1 MLESSAVVARRLRR
15 WWPISFVLVLA
26 ACLSAP
32 PRPSPSATP
41 TNPPSPRAAPTR
53 TPTAAGPAA
62 PSAEER
68 RRLQQQVIGLRGLDL
83 TAPVAETIL
92 SLEGLHLRLAGDLL
106 ADEPPADEASL
117 FSLLD
122 LVDAATD
129 LQSLYRSLYA
139 EQVDAVYDSEG
150 ERMILAAGPIWTG
163 GERLRYL
170 HAFTHALQA
179 QAFQPWTDRRI
190 SEAACRGAD
199 DRCRALA
206 ALVEGDAA
214 LIEEQWLR
222 TYATPEDLADL
233 ARAAAAETS
242 PVLDSAPS
250 AIRDDWHFAQ
260 DRGLEYVRGLYL
272 RDGWAA
278 VDKAYAHPPQ
288 TTEEILHPG
297 VTLRPPAIVDLG
309 DLAAGVGEGWQ
320 VVGRGVVG
328 EWLTRLMLST
338 RLDTPQA
345 EAAAAGWGGDGYLVL
360 HHEGDGS
367 NALVLVT
374 VWDRAF
380 DAYEFVTAMVQ
391 HAEARFGPTTGAADG
406 ASWTW
411 QDGRIR
417 LVRAYLQTLWIIAP
431 NSAEAE
437 ALLRSI
443 RFPVST

>member
-1 MLESSAVVARRLRR
+1 L
-15 WWPISFVLVLA
+15 WPIGFALVLA
-26 ACLSAP
+26 ACLSTP
-32 PRPSPSATP
+32 PRLSPSATP
-41 TNPPSPRAAPTR
+41 TTLPSPRAAPTR
-53 TPTAAGPAA
+53 TPTAAGPAE

-68 RRLQQQVIGLRGLDL
+68 RRLQQQVSGLRGLDL

-92 SLEGLHLRLAGDLL
+92 SREELHLRLAGDLL
-106 ADEPPADEASL
+106 TDAVPADEASL
-117 FSLLD
+117 FLLLD
-122 LVDAATD
+122 LVDATTD
-129 LQSLYRSLYA
+129 LPSLYRSLHA

-150 ERMILAAGPIWTG
+150 ERMILAAGPTWTG
-163 GERLRYL
+163 GERLRYAHL
-170 HAFTHALQA
+170 FTHALQS

-190 SEAACRGAD
+190 SDAACRGAD

-222 TYATPEDLADL
+222 TYATPQDLTDL
-233 ARAAAAETS
+233 AREAAAAAS
-242 PVLDSAPS
+242 PVFDSAPI
-250 AIRDDWHFAQ
+250 AIRDDWRFAH
-260 DRGLEYVRGLYL
+260 DRGLEYVRALYL

-297 VTLRPPAIVDLG
+297 VALRPPVIVDLG
-309 DLAAGVGEGWQ
+309 DPAPGVGEGWR

-338 RLDTPQA
+338 RLEAPEAD
-345 EAAAAGWGGDGYLVL
+345 AAAAGWGGDGYLVL

-367 NALVLVT
+367 DALVLVT

-391 HAEARFGPTTGAADG
+391 HAEARFGTTTGAADG

-411 QDGRIR
+411 RDGRIR
-417 LVRAYLQTLWIIAP
+417 LVRAYLQTLWVIAP
-431 NSAEAE
+431 SAAEAE

>member
-1 MLESSAVVARRLRR
+1 L
-15 WWPISFVLVLA
+15 WPIGFALVLA
-26 ACLSAP
+26 ACLSTP
-32 PRPSPSATP
+32 PRPWPSATP
-41 TNPPSPRAAPTR
+41 TTPPSPRAAPTR
-53 TPTAAGPAA
+53 TPTAVGPAE

-68 RRLQQQVIGLRGLDL
+68 RRLQQQVSGLRGLDL

-92 SLEGLHLRLAGDLL
+92 SLEELHLRLAGDRLT
-106 ADEPPADEASL
+106 DTVPADEASL
-117 FSLLD
+117 FLLLD

-129 LQSLYRSLYA
+129 LPSLYRSLFA
-139 EQVDAVYDSEG
+139 EQVDAVYDPAG
-150 ERMILAAGPIWTG
+150 ERMILAAGPTWTG
-163 GERLRYL
+163 GERLRYIHL
-170 HAFTHALQA
+170 FTHALQA

-190 SEAACRGAD
+190 PDAACRGAND
-199 DRCRALA
+199 GCRALA

-222 TYATPEDLADL
+222 TYATPQDLADL
-233 ARAAAAETS
+233 AVASAAEAS
-242 PVLDSAPS
+242 PVLDSAPI
-250 AIRDDWHFAQ
+250 AIRDDWRFAH

-278 VDKAYAHPPQ
+278 VDRVYAHPPQ

-297 VTLRPPAIVDLG
+297 SATRPPVMVDLG
-309 DLAAGVGEGWQ
+309 DPAPGMGEGWR
-320 VVGRGVVG
+320 VAGRGVVG

-338 RLDTPQA
+338 RLEAPEAD
-345 EAAAAGWGGDGYLVL
+345 AAAAGWGGDGYLVL
-360 HHEGDGS
+360 QHEGDGS
-367 NALVLVT
+367 DALVLVT

-417 LVRAYLQTLWIIAP
+417 LVRAYLQTLWVIAP
-431 NSAEAE
+431 SPAEAE